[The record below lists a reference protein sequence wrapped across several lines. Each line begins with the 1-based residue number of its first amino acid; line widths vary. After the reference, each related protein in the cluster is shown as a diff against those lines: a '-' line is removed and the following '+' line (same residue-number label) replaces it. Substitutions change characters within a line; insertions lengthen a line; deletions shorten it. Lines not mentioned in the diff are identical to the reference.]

1 MMRKIAGES
10 RRRRRPPPC
19 PGGLQAVEQMN
30 IAVRLRVVFTSG
42 QQGAAAEWNSED
54 VIGAFRDIGG
64 RPVTKHSVP

>member
-1 MMRKIAGES
+1 MMRKIAGN
-10 RRRRRPPPC
+10 RDVAVVHRLA

-30 IAVRLRVVFTSG
+30 IAIRLRVVFTSG

-54 VIGAFRDIGG
+54 VIGEFRDIGG